1 MYVDEAAAVAEFKI
15 RMTTKSLIL
24 KRATASRSSGQ
35 WSDADFDVLD
45 EDGAVVGRIFLSPG
59 AQRIQFLSSVSTVVQ
74 VASSAKEIGAR
85 LNNLGQASSNA
96 AARIGLCSGH
106 ARQPLTTLHRT

>member
-1 MYVDEAAAVAEFKI
+1 MHP
-15 RMTTKSLIL
+15 LIL
-24 KRATASRSSGQ
+24 KRAPIGDNQDDYS
-35 WSDADFDVLD
+35 VL
-45 EDGAVVGRIFLSPG
+45 ENGAVVGRIFLSPG

-85 LNNLGQASSNA
+85 LNNLRQASSKA
-96 AARIGLCSGH
+96 AARIGLCDGH